1 MCRRG
6 GGELAKYHMNCKS
19 NVNIIYCFK
28 LQQRNKMCSFNLC
41 TLLTKTA
48 VINYMQVV
56 KTYGQDYAKS
66 LHNGE
71 WKALK
76 NLLIEL
82 LLF

>member
-1 MCRRG
+1 
-6 GGELAKYHMNCKS
+6 
-19 NVNIIYCFK
+19 
-28 LQQRNKMCSFNLC
+28 
-41 TLLTKTA
+41 
-48 VINYMQVV
+48 MQVV

>member
-1 MCRRG
+1 MFRKG
-6 GGELAKYHMNCKS
+6 GGLAKYHRNCKC

-48 VINYMQVV
+48 VTNYIQVV
-56 KTYGQDYAKS
+56 KTYRQEYAKR

-71 WKALK
+71 WKAVK
-76 NLLIEL
+76 NVLVEL
-82 LLF
+82 LLL

>member
-1 MCRRG
+1 MFRKGR
-6 GGELAKYHMNCKS
+6 GELAKYHMNCKS

-48 VINYMQVV
+48 VTNYMQVV
-56 KTYGQDYAKS
+56 KTYGQDCAKS

-71 WKALK
+71 RKALK
-76 NLLIEL
+76 NVLVKL